1 MFQWYEWFFF
11 LLFCRC
17 RKMWNEKKF
26 KWKGKRKIRWKL
38 ENNDDKNLKKIDDL
52 YIWYKTHTF
61 THILL
66 HICILITCV
75 IFIKQTD
82 LSIRICISH
91 WILTNKYWL
100 RSIYNMYCIC
110 NKQQVTVTRHLYIQ
124 IYRHLYLI
132 ATHPSI
138 HRWDVK

>member
-1 MFQWYEWFFF
+1 MCHVPMIWMFLFFVI
-11 LLFCRC
+11 LSLSKNCET
-17 RKMWNEKKF
+17 KEKNSSEREKE
-26 KWKGKRKIRWKL
+26 KGENWKTMMI
-38 ENNDDKNLKKIDDL
+38 
-52 YIWYKTHTF
+52 KTSRRLTIYTF
-61 THILL
+61 DIKHILL
-66 HICILITCV
+66 HICILIICV

-110 NKQQVTVTRHLYIQ
+110 NKQQVTVTRHLYMQ